1 MLICICKC
9 IFFWNCAVKKN
20 YHIRTGVCRIPK
32 SYSPFRLRKVL
43 LIDADGE
50 ETTLLLDKKAGL
62 KDGYCYRLYFQN
74 ELQASTGKLNLDTA
88 IHSDA
93 LIGVEMIDAD
103 ELLLSK
109 R

>member
-1 MLICICKC
+1 M
-9 IFFWNCAVKKN
+9 
-20 YHIRTGVCRIPK
+20 
-32 SYSPFRLRKVL
+32 L

-62 KDGYCYRLYFQN
+62 KDGYCYRLYFQS
-74 ELQASTGKLNLDTA
+74 ELQASTGKMNLDTA
-88 IHSDA
+88 IHSDS

-103 ELLLSK
+103 ELLLGE